1 MQSKTAKLAATLIAH
16 LKTTGEL
23 DLLPQLVEALS
34 ASPEYRRAKNKVVVT
49 SAVKLESTELKHIEA
64 YVQKQVGEDYSLEN
78 MVDPELVAGFTLQV
92 NDTLID
98 ASFLGKINAV
108 QNTLYAKD

>member
-1 MQSKTAKLAATLIAH
+1 MQSQTVKLATTLIAH
-16 LKTTGEL
+16 LKSAGQL

-34 ASPEYRRAKNKVVVT
+34 ASPEYKRAQNKVVVT
-49 SAVKLESTELKHIEA
+49 SAVKLEGKELKQIET
-64 YVQKQVGEDYSLEN
+64 YVQKQVGAEYSFEN
-78 MVDPELVAGFTLQV
+78 IVDPSLVAGFTLQV

-98 ASFLGKINAV
+98 ASFLGKINAM